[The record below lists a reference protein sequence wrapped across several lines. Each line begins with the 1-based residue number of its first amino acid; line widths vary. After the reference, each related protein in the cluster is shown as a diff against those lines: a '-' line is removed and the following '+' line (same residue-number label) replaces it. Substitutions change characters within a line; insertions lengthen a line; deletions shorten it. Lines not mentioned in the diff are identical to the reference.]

1 MPEVRGNAPSLPVD
15 LFILT
20 TEELARH
27 TSEENPL
34 LREALEHGRDLL

>member
-1 MPEVRGNAPSLPVD
+1 M
-15 LFILT
+15 IMLT

-27 TSEENPL
+27 TSEGNPL